1 MTTPRVVTVFTWEC
15 GQLKSVSWKPAL
27 FEHKIMVSS
36 LKWNRRVGGRWRYRW
51 YIRCTGCKDMYI
63 SNSDFPPG
71 PDGLKGRKTWA
82 EAFELGVR
90 HQRRMMVK

>member
-1 MTTPRVVTVFTWEC
+1 MTVTDQIMEC
-15 GQLKSVSWKPAL
+15 GKLKSVSWRPGV

-36 LKWNRRVGGRWRYRW
+36 LKWGQRANGTWSYRW
-51 YIRCTGCKDMYI
+51 YIHCTGCEDMYI
-63 SNSDFPPG
+63 PNSDFPPG
-71 PDGLKGRKTWA
+71 PDGLKGRRTWA